1 MEMLKIGVAGAGH
14 LGKIHIRILKNLD
27 TKFNLVGF
35 YDSDP
40 DLASEVE
47 AEFGIRAFNS
57 IEELINNIDCLD
69 VVTCTLSHFEVAKLA
84 AQSRKHIFIEKPLT
98 ETIEEAQKLQKL
110 VLEADIT
117 AQVGHVER
125 FNPAFKAAQKFLDRP
140 MFIETHRLAQFNPR
154 GTDVPVVLDLM
165 IHDLDIILS
174 VVKSNVKKVSA
185 SGVAVISESHD
196 IANARVEFDNGCVA
210 NITASRISLKNMRK
224 TRFFQKDAYISVD
237 FLNKETEVFE
247 MEDVHGTPD
256 PFDLVL
262 DLGAQSPKKKILI
275 DKPEIK
281 DTNAIRDELVSFHD
295 CIIEQKETPVTIDDG
310 LGAMELA
317 YRILDEMSKVYLK

>member
-1 MEMLKIGVAGAGH
+1 
-14 LGKIHIRILKNLD
+14 
-27 TKFNLVGF
+27 
-35 YDSDP
+35 
-40 DLASEVE
+40 
-47 AEFGIRAFNS
+47 
-57 IEELINNIDCLD
+57 
-69 VVTCTLSHFEVAKLA
+69 
-84 AQSRKHIFIEKPLT
+84 
-98 ETIEEAQKLQKL
+98 
-110 VLEADIT
+110 
-117 AQVGHVER
+117 
-125 FNPAFKAAQKFLDRP
+125 

-295 CIIEQKETPVTIDDG
+295 CIIEKKETPVTIDDG